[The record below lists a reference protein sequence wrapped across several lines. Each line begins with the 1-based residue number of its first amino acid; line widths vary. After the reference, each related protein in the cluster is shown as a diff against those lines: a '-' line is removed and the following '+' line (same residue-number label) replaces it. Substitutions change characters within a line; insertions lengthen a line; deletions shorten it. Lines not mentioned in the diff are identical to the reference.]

1 MMMTEEIVLTVKGR
15 KKIEEELEQLKVVR
29 RKEVA
34 ERIKQAIDF
43 GDISENSEY
52 DEAKNEQAQV
62 EERIS
67 KLSNILK
74 NAKIVDE
81 NDINTDYVSVGT
93 VAKVKDLDDGE
104 ILEYTIVGA
113 SEADP
118 YELKISNAS
127 PIGKALLNQ
136 QVGDVVEVKIPDGVS
151 RYEIV
156 DIERSQE

>member
-1 MMMTEEIVLTVKGR
+1 MITEEIVLTVKGR
-15 KKIEEELEQLKVVR
+15 KKIEEELEHLKVVR

-34 ERIKQAIDF
+34 GRIKQAIDF

-62 EERIS
+62 EERIA

-81 NDINTDYVSVGT
+81 NDINLDYVSVGT
-93 VAKVKDLDDGE
+93 VATVKDLEDE
-104 ILEYTIVGA
+104 EVLEYTIVGS

-127 PIGKALLNQ
+127 PIGKALLNR

-151 RYEIV
+151 RLEIL
-156 DIERSQE
+156 DIRKSED

>member
-1 MMMTEEIVLTVKGR
+1 MITEEIVLTVKGR
-15 KKIEEELEQLKVVR
+15 KKIEEELEHLKVVR

-34 ERIKQAIDF
+34 GRIKQAIDF

-62 EERIS
+62 EERIV

-74 NAKIVDE
+74 NARIVDE
-81 NDINTDYVSVGT
+81 SDISLEHVSVGT
-93 VAKVKDLDDGE
+93 VAKVKDLEDGE
-104 ILEYTIVGA
+104 ILEYTIVGS

-127 PIGKALLNQ
+127 PIGKALLNK
-136 QVGDVVEVKIPDGVS
+136 QVGEVVEVKIPDGVS
-151 RYEIV
+151 RYEILEIRKSE
-156 DIERSQE
+156 D

>member
-1 MMMTEEIVLTVKGR
+1 MMTEEIVLTVKGR
-15 KKIEEELEQLKVVR
+15 KKIEEELEHLKVVR

-34 ERIKQAIDF
+34 GRIKQAIDF

-62 EERIS
+62 EERIA

-81 NDINTDYVSVGT
+81 SDISTDYVSVGT
-93 VAKVKDLDDGE
+93 VVTVKDVEDGE
-104 ILEYTIVGA
+104 VMDYTIVGS

-127 PIGKALLNQ
+127 PIGKALLNKK
-136 QVGDVVEVKIPDGVS
+136 VGDIVDVKIPDGIS
-151 RYEIV
+151 RYEIL
-156 DIERSQE
+156 DIQRSQD

>member
-1 MMMTEEIVLTVKGR
+1 MMTEEIVLTIKGR
-15 KKIEEELEQLKVVR
+15 KKIEDELEHLKVVR

-62 EERIS
+62 EERIT

-81 NDINTDYVSVGT
+81 NDIDLDYVSVGT
-93 VAKVKDLDDGE
+93 VAKVKDLEDGE
-104 ILEYTIVGA
+104 VLDYTIVGS

-127 PIGKALLNQ
+127 PIGKALLKQ
-136 QVGDVVEVKIPDGVS
+136 QIGDVVEVKIPDGVS
-151 RYEIV
+151 RYEVLEIRKAE
-156 DIERSQE
+156 D

>member
-1 MMMTEEIVLTVKGR
+1 MTEEIVLTVKGR
-15 KKIEEELEQLKVVR
+15 KKIEEELEELKVVR

-34 ERIKQAIDF
+34 QRIKQAIDF

-52 DEAKNEQAQV
+52 DEAKNEQAQL
-62 EERIS
+62 EERIA

-74 NAKIVDE
+74 NARIVDE
-81 NDINTDYVSVGT
+81 SDINLDYVSVGT
-93 VAKVKDLDDGE
+93 VATVKDLEDGE
-104 ILEYTIVGA
+104 TLDYTIVGS

-118 YELKISNAS
+118 YELKISNSS

-151 RYEIV
+151 RYEIL
-156 DIERSQE
+156 DINKSDD

>member
-1 MMMTEEIVLTVKGR
+1 MMTEEIVLTVKGR

>member
-1 MMMTEEIVLTVKGR
+1 MITEEIVLTVKGR
-15 KKIEEELEQLKVVR
+15 KKIEEELEHLKVVR

-34 ERIKQAIDF
+34 GRIKQAIDF

-62 EERIS
+62 EERIA

-81 NDINTDYVSVGT
+81 NDINLDYVSVGT
-93 VAKVKDLDDGE
+93 VATVKDLEDE
-104 ILEYTIVGA
+104 EVLEYTIVCS

-127 PIGKALLNQ
+127 PIGKALLNR

-151 RYEIV
+151 RLEIL
-156 DIERSQE
+156 DIRKSED